1 MKQSTIL
8 FFAALLFI
16 WGCGPDTKKEAAIE
30 ITPRNTAIQP
40 ANAYNDLFLDSTAVE
55 QFITT
60 TKVNDTIANRMRS
73 FYNARNFEF
82 AWFDH
87 TGLTEQALSFR
98 SLYDYARDTVTNKG
112 LEYRL
117 DALITGENDS
127 ALTASDPQIVK
138 TELQLTRR
146 FVQYFLENFHEEG
159 GLQVKQ
165 LESFIPSQRQ
175 ELMSLAAAVLKDKDQ
190 RKLIANN
197 ADYGALYEAVQTYA
211 DLVKKGG
218 WDTLPVQKKRAFKK
232 GDHDA
237 VIADIKK
244 RLYVSGELKEADTT
258 VAFTDGLEQAV
269 KVFQQSHGY
278 TASGVVS
285 DTLLREMNISAR
297 FRLQQLLINM
307 ERMRWMP
314 ASEGG
319 KLIMVN
325 IPEFML
331 HIREGS
337 KKVMDMAVVVGREGH
352 STVMFSGELNQI
364 VFSPYWNIPASIV
377 RKEILNKGKQYMASQ
392 QMEVTGTRNGLP
404 VVRQK
409 PGPKNALGRVKFLFP
424 NSYNIY
430 FHDTPAKGLFNRDK
444 RAYSHG
450 CIRLADPVKLAEY
463 VLADNSAWP
472 PARIDSAMNA
482 GKEKWVKVKDPVPVL
497 ITYYT
502 AWQDEHR
509 QLQFREDIYEHDH
522 KTAGKMF
529 TDPQ

>member
-1 MKQSTIL
+1 MKQSSIL
-8 FFAALLFI
+8 FFTLLLLI
-16 WGCGPDTKKEAAIE
+16 WGCGPDSKKEAATT

-40 ANAYNDLFLDSTAVE
+40 GNAYNDLFLDSSAVE
-55 QFITT
+55 KFITS
-60 TKVNDTIANRMRS
+60 TKVNDTIADRMRS

-98 SLYDYARDTVTNKG
+98 SLYDYASDTVTNKG

-146 FVQYFLENFHEEG
+146 FVQYFLENFHEAG
-159 GLQVKQ
+159 GLHIKQ
-165 LESFIPSQRQ
+165 LESFIPAQRQ
-175 ELMSLAAAVLKDKDQ
+175 ELLSFAAAVVKDKDQ
-190 RKLIANN
+190 RKLSDNN
-197 ADYGALYEAVQTYA
+197 ADYGALHEQVKTYA
-211 DLVKKGG
+211 ALVEKGG
-218 WDTLPVQKKRAFKK
+218 WDTLPVQKKRSYKK
-232 GDHDA
+232 GDNDA
-237 VIADIKK
+237 VIAGIKK
-244 RLYVSGELKEADTT
+244 RLYVSGEFKEQDTT
-258 VAFTDGLEQAV
+258 LAFTEGLEQAV
-269 KVFQQSHGY
+269 KAFQQSHGY

-285 DTLLREMNISAR
+285 DTLLREMNIPAR

-314 ASEGG
+314 ASKEG
-319 KLIMVN
+319 KLITVN

-331 HIREGS
+331 HVREGG
-337 KKVMDMAVVVGREGH
+337 KQVMDMAVVVGREGH

-364 VFSPYWNIPASIV
+364 VFSPYWNIPSSIV
-377 RKEILNKGKQYMASQ
+377 RKEILNKSKQYLASQ
-392 QMEVTGTRNGLP
+392 GMETTGTRNGLP
-404 VVRQK
+404 VIRQK

-450 CIRLADPVKLAEY
+450 CIRLADPVKLAQY

-472 PARIDSAMNA
+472 PERIDSAMNA
-482 GKEKWVKVKDPVPVL
+482 GKEKWVKIKDPVPVL

-502 AWQDEHR
+502 AWQDENKV
-509 QLQFREDIYEHDH
+509 LQFREDIYEHDH

-529 TDPQ
+529 SDPQ